1 MPFLILCVFLLEVAY
16 FLAEEACNDLRLL
29 VLHFRHLG
37 SATVVVLMFLPL
49 VTLFLFLLKVLP

>member
-1 MPFLILCVFLLEVAY
+1 MLDVIY
-16 FLAEEACNDLRLL
+16 FHAEKACNGLRLF

-49 VTLFLFLLKVLP
+49 VTLFFFLLEVLP